1 MAWSVYSPEDFPKW
15 DRENGHWVDYK
26 QALQVQVVLKAGQW
40 KKLEE
45 FYRHVRFESWVDASG
60 DGRETVVT
68 SKDVALRLAGDF
80 RLLGIVAADLDK
92 ITDAEREALEKQSK
106 ERNLEFRQRFVN
118 RFEEQFR
125 TKMQG
130 GPGRWV
136 PNDYELE
143 CYKLLGLRPPDVVQK
158 NHEAPAA
165 PVIIE
170 QKVDPEYL
178 AQLVAAEV
186 AKVTAPAPAKR

>member
-26 QALQVQVVLKAGQW
+26 QALQVQVVFKAGQW

-92 ITDAEREALEKQSK
+92 ITDAEREALEKQSR

>member
-158 NHEAPAA
+158 NHEVPAT

>member
-26 QALQVQVVLKAGQW
+26 QALQVQVVVKAGQW
-40 KKLEE
+40 KKLED

>member
-26 QALQVQVVLKAGQW
+26 QALQVQVVVKAGQW

-80 RLLGIVAADLDK
+80 RLVGIVAADLDK
-92 ITDAEREALEKQSK
+92 ITDAERESLEKQSK

-170 QKVDPEYL
+170 QKIDPEYL